1 VDPGLVK
8 LNPLSESLRTVDV
21 KVQIA
26 DVGRQSVMTR
36 DNVSVAIDSVLVFHI
51 DQPARAAF
59 GVDDVK
65 KALVERAQT
74 TLRSV
79 VGSRNLQAL
88 LTDREA
94 VAAEI
99 ETIIEGIS
107 HKWGVSVESILI
119 KDINFSASLMD
130 SLSSAATQRRLAEAK
145 VIAAQAEVDSARLF
159 REAADILNSPAA
171 LQIRQIEGMIQMAG
185 KAGSKVIFMPMPS
198 LSATGANIGDGS
210 GVGQASHFNQLEQLA
225 NNQ

>member
-1 VDPGLVK
+1 MLTVAAYYHSCPSPYKSISQGTVGLVSKFGQLQRSVDPGLVK
-8 LNPLSESLRTVDV
+8 LNPLSENLRVVDV
-21 KVQIA
+21 KIQIA
-26 DVGRQSVMTR
+26 DVGRQTVMTR
-36 DNVSVAIDSVLVFHI
+36 DNVSVAIDSVIVYHI

-59 GVDDVK
+59 GVSDVK
-65 KALVERAQT
+65 VALIERAQT

-99 ETIIEGIS
+99 ESIIEGIS
-107 HKWGVSVESILI
+107 ARWGVSVESILI

-145 VIAAQAEVDSARLF
+145 VRID
-159 REAADILNSPAA
+159 
-171 LQIRQIEGMIQMAG
+171 
-185 KAGSKVIFMPMPS
+185 
-198 LSATGANIGDGS
+198 NIDLPLRS
-210 GVGQASHFNQLEQLA
+210 RS
-225 NNQ
+225 